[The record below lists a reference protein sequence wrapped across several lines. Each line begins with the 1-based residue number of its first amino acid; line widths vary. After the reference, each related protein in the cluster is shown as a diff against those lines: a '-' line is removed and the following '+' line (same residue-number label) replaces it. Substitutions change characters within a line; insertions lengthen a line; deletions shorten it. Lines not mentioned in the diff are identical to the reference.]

1 MADFKT
7 HISFGIALGTL
18 GTIGIVSVSLSS
30 DPGLLLAAFVAATL
44 GSVLPD
50 IDSDS
55 GVPYH
60 VTFGSLALVAGALAF
75 AEYSRYGVV
84 DWRLFLYYAVGTA
97 LFVWVVVGTVFKHFT
112 RHRGMAHS
120 IPAAILTGLCA
131 FMLCSRCAF
140 DDPES
145 FLISSAAS
153 VGYLIH
159 LVLDEVYA
167 ATNFN
172 GIIFSPSRSLGS
184 ALKMFSHS
192 LFMNV
197 VMYGTIVF
205 LCVVNLLRLRTL
217 FTFFVGRFD

>member
-7 HISFGIALGTL
+7 HVSFGIALGIL

-30 DPGLLLAAFVAATL
+30 GPGLLLAAFVAATL

-75 AEYSRYGVV
+75 AEYSRYGAV
-84 DWRLFLYYAVGTA
+84 DWRSFLYYAVGTA
-97 LFVWVVVGTVFKHFT
+97 VFVWIVVGTVFKHFT
-112 RHRGMAHS
+112 KHRGMAHS
-120 IPAAILTGLCA
+120 IPAAILTGLCT
-131 FMLCSRCAF
+131 FMLCSRFAF
-140 DDPES
+140 DDTDA
-145 FLISSAAS
+145 FLIGSAAS
-153 VGYLIH
+153 IGYLIH

-172 GIIFSPSRSLGS
+172 GVIFSPSRSLGS
-184 ALKMFSHS
+184 ALKLFSNS
-192 LFMNV
+192 LITNI
-197 VMYGTIVF
+197 VMYGTIVY
-205 LCVVNLLRLRTL
+205 LCSVNFLRLRTL
-217 FTFFVGRFD
+217 YVFFMARFI